1 MVKTSAVAEC
11 VGRMLSMPGL
21 SRGSRR
27 TPGWWVVRTRQST
40 AANSDMKHGCGLT
53 RGLARF
59 QDMEPS
65 CQSATTNLSEP
76 LGIPERPQTKG
87 SAPTTSQAG
96 LRNIL
101 GSILCPSSLMP
112 GSPDASRRRVTH
124 QRPPSFVAWAERDG
138 PDRVETA
145 MELKDLVSIRCSCW
159 CVASRCVRQGWDRTS
174 RGGTASGTEEGG

>member
-1 MVKTSAVAEC
+1 MWDGCCQRLVVARLPADSKV
-11 VGRMLSMPGL
+11 VGGEET
-21 SRGSRR
+21 RR
-27 TPGWWVVRTRQST
+27 PT
-40 AANSDMKHGCGLT
+40 ATNSDMKHGCGLT

-59 QDMEPS
+59 QDMGPS
-65 CQSATTNLSEP
+65 CQSATTTLSEP

-87 SAPTTSQAG
+87 SAPTSSQAG

-101 GSILCPSSLMP
+101 GSILCASILIP
-112 GSPDASRRRVTH
+112 GSTDASRRRVTH
-124 QRPPSFVAWAERDG
+124 QRPPVSLCTVWAERDG